1 MITNAELPLNSLPSG
16 TPFVFN
22 RLSIGSTKKIYIYIE
37 CYYKPVFLLS
47 LRDWCGG
54 FFGEVCSQ
62 RALVEGS
69 APSVGETVQNLSKA
83 D

>member
-1 MITNAELPLNSLPSG
+1 VWDQQNVVAIFSLP
-16 TPFVFN
+16 
-22 RLSIGSTKKIYIYIE
+22 
-37 CYYKPVFLLS
+37 
-47 LRDWCGG
+47 DWCGG

-69 APSVGETVQNLSKA
+69 APSVGETVQNLFEA